1 MSPAAVSPAKR
12 NRGIAGGGRGRRAF
26 VAGAACAVSALGCLD
41 EAPTFS
47 PRGQRPPFVI
57 AGQIE
62 PPLGAVYEGPV
73 PIHINVPFRSE
84 DVNIPLEARLYL
96 DLFPGEGSVLAVRQQ
111 VPAGIYEDTRSVSM
125 SWSSE
130 VPAGCHSLTLLLTY
144 FDNFVA
150 AGPKD
155 DSLAARVVWWLNV
168 DDVDG
173 EVTMAS
179 CPGSSQRPQ

>member
-1 MSPAAVSPAKR
+1 MSPVRPARGSPGASRRNGAAVL
-12 NRGIAGGGRGRRAF
+12 
-26 VAGAACAVSALGCLD
+26 GAALALSALGCLD

-57 AGQIE
+57 AGQVE
-62 PPLGAVYEGPV
+62 PPLGAVYEGPL
-73 PIHINVPFRSE
+73 PIPINVPFRSE
-84 DVNIPLEARLYL
+84 DVNIQLEARLYL
-96 DLFPGEGSVLAVRQQ
+96 DLAPGADSVLTVRKE

-125 SWSSE
+125 TWSSE
-130 VPAGCHSLTLLLTY
+130 VQEGCHSLTLILTY

-155 DSLAARVVWWLNV
+155 DSLAARVVWWLNI

-173 EVTMAS
+173 DVKMAS
-179 CPGSSQRPQ
+179 CPGSSQRAE

>member
-1 MSPAAVSPAKR
+1 VSPAR
-12 NRGIAGGGRGRRAF
+12 STGGGDRGSQRR
-26 VAGAACAVSALGCLD
+26 GESLAAAVLAVSVFGCLD

-57 AGQIE
+57 AGQVE
-62 PPLGAVYEGPV
+62 PPLGAVYEGPF

-96 DLFPGEGSVLAVRQQ
+96 DLAPGEDSVLMVRQE
-111 VPAGIYEDTRSVSM
+111 VPAGIYEDTRSLSM
-125 SWSSE
+125 TWSSE
-130 VPAGCHSLTLLLTY
+130 LEEGCHSLTLILTY

-155 DSLAARVVWWLNV
+155 DSLAARVVWWLNI

-173 EVTMAS
+173 EVRMAS
-179 CPGSSQRPQ
+179 CPGSSQRVE

>member
-1 MSPAAVSPAKR
+1 VSHVPTARDAGGPCRRDAAV
-12 NRGIAGGGRGRRAF
+12 F
-26 VAGAACAVSALGCLD
+26 GAALAVSALGCLD

-62 PPLGAVYEGPV
+62 PPLGAVYEGPI
-73 PIHINVPFRSE
+73 PITINVPFRSE
-84 DVNIPLEARLYL
+84 DVNIQLEARLYL
-96 DLFPGEGSVLAVRQQ
+96 DLAPGADSVQTVRKE

-130 VPAGCHSLTLLLTY
+130 MEGCHSLTLILSY

-155 DSLAARVVWWLNV
+155 DSLAARVVWWLNIG
-168 DDVDG
+168 DVDG
-173 EVTMAS
+173 DVKMST
-179 CPGSSQRPQ
+179 CPGSSQRAE

>member
-1 MSPAAVSPAKR
+1 
-12 NRGIAGGGRGRRAF
+12 
-26 VAGAACAVSALGCLD
+26 VSALGCLD

-111 VPAGIYEDTRSVSM
+111 VPAG
-125 SWSSE
+125 
-130 VPAGCHSLTLLLTY
+130 CHSLTLLLTY

>member
-1 MSPAAVSPAKR
+1 ALSV
-12 NRGIAGGGRGRRAF
+12 
-26 VAGAACAVSALGCLD
+26 LGCLD

-57 AGQIE
+57 AGQVE
-62 PPLGAVYEGPV
+62 PPLGAVYEGPI
-73 PIHINVPFRSE
+73 PIKINVPFRSE
-84 DVNIPLEARLYL
+84 DVNIQLEARLYL
-96 DLFPGEGSVLAVRQQ
+96 DLAPGADSVLTVGQEI
-111 VPAGIYEDTRSVSM
+111 PAGIYEDTRSVSM
-125 SWSSE
+125 TWSSE
-130 VPAGCHSLTLLLTY
+130 LAGCHSLTLILTY